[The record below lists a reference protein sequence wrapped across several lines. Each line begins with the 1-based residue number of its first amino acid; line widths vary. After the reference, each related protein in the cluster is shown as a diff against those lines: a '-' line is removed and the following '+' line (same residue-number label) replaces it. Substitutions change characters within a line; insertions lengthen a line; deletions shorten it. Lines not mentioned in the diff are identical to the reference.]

1 MKVLKIKT
9 KSKNYKV
16 YIGHNIIS
24 RFNNIIKKEKIYFQK
39 SLIIVDKKVPKIFVK
54 KLNSKITSQQNFI
67 YYFNASEKNKNFNN
81 VNSILGKLFKN
92 NFTRNDIIICLGGGI
107 AGDLAGFASSIYKRG
122 LKFINIPS
130 TLLSQVDSSIG
141 GKTGINN
148 KFGKNLIG
156 SFYQPD
162 LVITDTKLLVSLP
175 KREIICGYAEILK
188 HSLIKNKKLFLF
200 LDKNLNDILE
210 LKKNFIEKV
219 IFESCRIKKGVIES
233 DEKEVN
239 VRKSLNLGHTFGH
252 AYEAALN
259 YSKKLNHGEAVLYGI
274 LSATKLSKKLK
285 MLNNNEYNL
294 ILSHL
299 SKLKFTNLKK
309 FFNKKDI
316 NKIVIFM
323 MADKKN
329 YTNRINF
336 ITLNNIGSVSIN
348 NQLNTNKVR
357 NFMRS
362 ELIK

>member
-81 VNSILGKLFKN
+81 VNSILEKLFKN

-162 LVITDTKLLVSLP
+162 LVITDTKLLESLP

-188 HSLIKNKKLFLF
+188 HSLIKNRKLFLF
-200 LDKNLNDILE
+200 LDKNLQNILG

-219 IFESCRIKKGVIES
+219 ILESCKIKKRVVEN
-233 DEKEVN
+233 DEKEIS

-299 SKLKFTNLKK
+299 SKLKFTNINK
-309 FFNKKDI
+309 FFNKKNI
-316 NKIVIFM
+316 NKIVMFM
-323 MADKKN
+323 VADKKN
-329 YTNRINF
+329 YTNKINF
-336 ITLNNIGSVSIN
+336 ITLNKIGSVSIN
-348 NQLNTNKVR
+348 NQLNINKVR
-357 NFMRS
+357 NFIKS